1 MTAQPLIPTSSLV
14 GTPCGPL
21 PTAGPVASVTVA
33 SIPVAP
39 IPSRSAPVGLSP
51 ALSATPAVLEAAQ
64 APDRSF
70 LTRIWH
76 AYRAWRNTAR
86 MRNMAQDMEP
96 HLLSD
101 VGAPPWLI
109 NEASVRREL
118 SRLRH
123 IDYIRW

>member
-1 MTAQPLIPTSSLV
+1 MTAQPLMPTSSLV
-14 GTPCGPL
+14 GTPRGPL
-21 PTAGPVASVTVA
+21 PTAVPVAS
-33 SIPVAP
+33 
-39 IPSRSAPVGLSP
+39 IPSRSAPVGTSP
-51 ALSATPAVLEAAQ
+51 AVPATPAVLETAQ

-76 AYRAWRNTAR
+76 AYCARRNTAR
-86 MRNMAQDMEP
+86 MRNLAKDMEP

>member
-14 GTPCGPL
+14 GTPRGPL
-21 PTAGPVASVTVA
+21 PTAGPVA

-51 ALSATPAVLEAAQ
+51 ALPATPAVLEAAQ

-70 LTRIWH
+70 ITRIWH